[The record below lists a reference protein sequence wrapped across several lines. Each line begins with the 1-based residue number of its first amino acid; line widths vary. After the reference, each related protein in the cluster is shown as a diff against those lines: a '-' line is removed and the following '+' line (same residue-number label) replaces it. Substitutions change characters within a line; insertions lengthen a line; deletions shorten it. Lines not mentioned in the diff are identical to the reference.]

1 MHGSQFET
9 LSTWGKENDVMKL
22 DIDPISHP
30 AWTGGSQKIIDK
42 GRVSKFN
49 KKFENLTTK
58 TSKK

>member
-1 MHGSQFET
+1 QFET

-58 TSKK
+58 TVKK